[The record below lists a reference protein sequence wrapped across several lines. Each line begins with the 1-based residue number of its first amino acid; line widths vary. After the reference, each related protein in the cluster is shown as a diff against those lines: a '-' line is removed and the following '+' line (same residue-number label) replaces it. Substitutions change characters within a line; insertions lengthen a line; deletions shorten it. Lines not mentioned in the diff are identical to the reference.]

1 MQKTYNVEGM
11 TCAACSSA
19 VERVVKKQPGVLE
32 ASVNLTTKKLTISID
47 ESKFDSELIKEKIEK
62 AGYEAKEVQ
71 KEKEVVMPIEGMT

>member
-32 ASVNLTTKKLTISID
+32 VSVNLTTKKLTISID

>member
-71 KEKEVVMPIEGMT
+71 KEKDVVMPIEGMT

>member
-1 MQKTYNVEGM
+1 
-11 TCAACSSA
+11 

-32 ASVNLTTKKLTISID
+32 ASVNLTTQKLTISID

-62 AGYEAKEVQ
+62 AGYEAKEVH